1 MWCHILA
8 SLRYLCCHSYAI
20 SGHAVCC
27 TFLFLVGSGYG
38 RVGQLYTLYLLSYVL
53 HVASS
58 LTGYHQTA
66 YLAKKKFLIYCL
78 FHMVYFNEW
87 SRLLLFMKSAFD
99 LNWITISNYLAIIN
113 AWELC
118 FWLWLIYAFD
128 LNIMP
133 FIKYIIFHLQI
144 RRLLLVC
151 MAWIAWPVW

>member
-1 MWCHILA
+1 MP
-8 SLRYLCCHSYAI
+8 YLVMLFVIHFFFWWGVDTVEWGS
-20 SGHAVCC
+20 C
-27 TFLFLVGSGYG
+27 T
-38 RVGQLYTLYLLSYVL
+38 LLSPL
-53 HVASS
+53 LCPSCCIKLNRLSS
-58 LTGYHQTA
+58 NCLLG
-66 YLAKKKFLIYCL
+66 KKKFLIYCL

-87 SRLLLFMKSAFD
+87 SRLLLFIKSAFD
-99 LNWITISNYLAIIN
+99 LNWITMSNYLAIIN

-128 LNIMP
+128 LNVMP